1 MESSG
6 NSFETHRNSPRFES
20 SRRRCCRRC
29 TAWPG
34 ADPRGND
41 IEIYWVTPCYTEL
54 HQVTPSYTELHRV
67 TPESPKFSSSI
78 PSSVGQRSFYMFYCN
93 SANVKIQA
101 DPYFSMPL
109 FHTFLPFQAINL
121 FQHVNPRIQRCG
133 DVAMSRAACA
143 MRLLHT
149 CRTITAKR
157 AKEL

>member
-1 MESSG
+1 MEIHSKRIEIRLALNHLEDAAAG
-6 NSFETHRNSPRFES
+6 
-20 SRRRCCRRC
+20 
-29 TAWPG
+29 
-34 ADPRGND
+34 DVPRGLEP
-41 IEIYWVTPCYTEL
+41 IREGMILKYIEL
-54 HQVTPSYTELHRV
+54 HHVTRVTPSYTELHRV
-67 TPESPKFSSSI
+67 RPESPKFSSSI

>member
-1 MESSG
+1 MEIHSKRIEIRLALNHLEDAAAG
-6 NSFETHRNSPRFES
+6 
-20 SRRRCCRRC
+20 
-29 TAWPG
+29 
-34 ADPRGND
+34 DVPRGLEP
-41 IEIYWVTPCYTEL
+41 IREGMILKYIEL
-54 HQVTPSYTELHRV
+54 HHVTPSYTELHRV